1 MYRVREL
8 WSIGILEKSP
18 WPRHGASVYGG
29 RETSRSLSHKSAGQL
44 SGSQLK
50 SSDSRAG
57 GRGGC
62 GGSIDRIQSLLIWY
76 ACARV

>member
-29 RETSRSLSHKSAGQL
+29 EG
-44 SGSQLK
+44 
-50 SSDSRAG
+50 D
-57 GRGGC
+57 
-62 GGSIDRIQSLLIWY
+62 QSEPIP
-76 ACARV
+76 